1 LGNSTFPGKLGLV
14 DALEKGESRSLYLTT
29 TGFEPTAAI
38 HRRLKGMMH
47 SPQNPSDGAVVLR
60 RKMQGEAT
68 SSLHKAS
75 QMDQEIQPDD

>member
-1 LGNSTFPGKLGLV
+1 
-14 DALEKGESRSLYLTT
+14 
-29 TGFEPTAAI
+29 
-38 HRRLKGMMH
+38 MMH

-60 RKMQGEAT
+60 RKMQEEAT